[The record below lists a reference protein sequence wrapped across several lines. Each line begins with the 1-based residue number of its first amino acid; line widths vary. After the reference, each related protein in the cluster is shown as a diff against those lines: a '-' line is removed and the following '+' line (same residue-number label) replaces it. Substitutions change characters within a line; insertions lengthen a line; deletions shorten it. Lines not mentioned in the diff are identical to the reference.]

1 MNLKNEIWIE
11 NIFKFIL
18 FLIIFSLINKT
29 KIIEIENVIKET
41 LFQKDINFFPFETKY
56 KTIAIYYPPYY
67 QWRINSYHKNPFL
80 RKIRKKYEYNFNK
93 SLFEEQIKLAKN
105 HGIFGFGIVQNLAY
119 NIKVNEDIYNLFSFD
134 DENKFPFFIIFD
146 YDKNH
151 NETEIKYSIENEEF
165 KRNELFILMNFIQK
179 YLFLDEY
186 IKLKGHPILGF
197 FNSPFFSKDIIEFI
211 RNFELEIE
219 KEKIYIIS
227 ISNERQKFHNIKK
240 LKKINSYIE
249 YPSPIIYLGKSLN
262 EKYFYNFYYANLT
275 DTNKYKSKSK
285 SISKFFI
292 INGSKPEKFYIIFK
306 KFLNLLEIKNDIFIL
321 FNSWNNYKENI
332 FLEPSDEF
340 GYSYLNYFS
349 KAIFNISDND
359 NYLQYELESLNNKC
373 KIAIQVHL
381 FYKDL
386 IKDIINKTNNIPV
399 KFDLLISI
407 TNKTL
412 YNFAKNYIK
421 KYSKARYFEI
431 FIAENKGRDIGPF
444 LNQVKTK
451 FRFYKYLCHIHT
463 KKARHVEDLGFLWR
477 NYLYN
482 NLLGNS
488 NIISE
493 ILNDFETEKK
503 LGFIFPEAFYR
514 IIKPFHLVTNS
525 TKYWMNFLASKLFP
539 NYKIGKLLNFPAGN
553 MFWSKIGAIYQIFE
567 YDFNEYFPK
576 EKNQTEGTIMH
587 AIERIWLY
595 LVKYNDFYYKEIF
608 YFY

>member
-1 MNLKNEIWIE
+1 M
-11 NIFKFIL
+11 
-18 FLIIFSLINKT
+18 
-29 KIIEIENVIKET
+29 
-41 LFQKDINFFPFETKY
+41 
-56 KTIAIYYPPYY
+56 
-67 QWRINSYHKNPFL
+67 
-80 RKIRKKYEYNFNK
+80 
-93 SLFEEQIKLAKN
+93 
-105 HGIFGFGIVQNLAY
+105 
-119 NIKVNEDIYNLFSFD
+119 
-134 DENKFPFFIIFD
+134 
-146 YDKNH
+146 
-151 NETEIKYSIENEEF
+151 
-165 KRNELFILMNFIQK
+165 
-179 YLFLDEY
+179 
-186 IKLKGHPILGF
+186 
-197 FNSPFFSKDIIEFI
+197 
-211 RNFELEIE
+211 
-219 KEKIYIIS
+219 
-227 ISNERQKFHNIKK
+227 
-240 LKKINSYIE
+240 
-249 YPSPIIYLGKSLN
+249 
-262 EKYFYNFYYANLT
+262 
-275 DTNKYKSKSK
+275 
-285 SISKFFI
+285 
-292 INGSKPEKFYIIFK
+292 
-306 KFLNLLEIKNDIFIL
+306 
-321 FNSWNNYKENI
+321 
-332 FLEPSDEF
+332 
-340 GYSYLNYFS
+340 
-349 KAIFNISDND
+349 
-359 NYLQYELESLNNKC
+359 
-373 KIAIQVHL
+373 
-381 FYKDL
+381 
-386 IKDIINKTNNIPV
+386 

-412 YNFAKNYIK
+412 YNFAKYYIK

-444 LNQVKTK
+444 LSQVKTK

-463 KKARHVEDLGFLWR
+463 KKARHVEDLGYLWR

-576 EKNQTEGTIMH
+576 ENNQTEDTIMH